1 MNVIS
6 FPRGDL
12 TAELLLW
19 LAKDNSFLIGDAVAP
34 EHAGWDDNPNTAGA
48 KYHPYVVVTPLTA
61 NPSSG
66 SIAETNAYMI
76 VPYSLTF
83 YGVSRAQLEW
93 MSDRSREIAVNLA
106 RSDYVLR
113 GLNQADSWKV
123 MQAQLGSLGGISR
136 SDNVEPSLY
145 TQTDVINIYISKE
158 F

>member
-6 FPRGDL
+6 FPRSDL
-12 TAELLLW
+12 TTAFMDW
-19 LAKDNSFLIGDAVAP
+19 LGKDDFLVGDAVSP
-34 EHAGWDDNPNTAGA
+34 VGAGWDANPNKSGSN
-48 KYHPYVVVTPLTA
+48 YHPYVVVTPMTVS
-61 NPSSG
+61 NPTG
-66 SIAETNAYMI
+66 SIAESNSYVT

-83 YGVSRAQLEW
+83 YGVSRKQLEW
-93 MSDRSREIAVNLA
+93 MSDRCREIAVNFVREHYTLK
-106 RSDYVLR
+106 
-113 GLNQADSWKV
+113 GLDQTNSWKV